1 MSKYKLVAAIVA
13 SVSVGFAAGYLVN
26 EHAGTMDVS
35 DVSSQFE
42 SIVLDSERLP
52 ISGSPIRGGMHP
64 DVVIVAFVDFSTPNF
79 EAFHKDLSNRLFKQ
93 FGDRIAIVYKNYP
106 LVENSGSM
114 LRAQAAMAAHL
125 QHQYWPMADALIGF
139 GDAPFDRN
147 QALDV
152 ARKLGL
158 DIKQFSDDL
167 DSPKVRA
174 LIQEDLRLAELNEV
188 HETPTIFVNGIRV
201 GFYTSNVNEKELASV
216 IKLELNRV
224 EKLRSEPGFYY
235 FAATQTVGHRPNVDY
250 DESVMQ
256 QNDEKKPALRTF
268 VDISGTP
275 TLGNPEAPVVI
286 VEFADFEDPVSAA
299 NTQVLRDLMKR
310 YPDKF
315 RIVFKHRPV
324 SIHPHARAAHQA
336 AEAASLMGNFW
347 GMHDALFAHQDA
359 LETADLKR
367 YATEL
372 GLDATRFEALMNSS
386 TAINRI
392 EADLSQGTSVKVSG
406 APGYFINGR
415 YISGAIQAQSFERIL
430 NDELVLAEDYL
441 KKGTNRGALYQDL
454 IVAENEKIQP
464 HPVKMEET
472 VPAAPIVLE
481 LGNSIARGPENAPVV
496 IYQFSDLQCPF
507 SARVE
512 PTVAEIEKIYGD
524 KVRIVFK
531 NYPLQFHKNAG
542 LAAEALLAAAEQ
554 GKFAEMRDSMF
565 KFQNNLSR
573 PALEEFAKWAGL
585 DMDRFKLALD
595 NHQFAAQVAQE
606 VEEGKRAGIQGTP
619 AFVINGRLVV
629 GAKSVDEFKSV
640 IDEALKNL

>member
-52 ISGSPIRGGMHP
+52 ISGSPIRGGLHP

-114 LRAQAAMAAHL
+114 LRTQAAMAAHL
-125 QHQYWPMADALIGF
+125 QHKFWPMADELILSGN
-139 GDAPFDRN
+139 GSFDRN
-147 QALDV
+147 QALEL
-152 ARKLGL
+152 ARFLGL

-235 FAATQTVGHRPNVDY
+235 FAATQTVEIRPATEY
-250 DESVMQ
+250 DVPS
-256 QNDEKKPALRTF
+256 QNPDDEKKPELRTF

-275 TLGNPEAPVVI
+275 SLGNPDAPVVI
-286 VEFADFEDPVSAA
+286 VEFADFECPVSAA
-299 NTQVLRDLMKR
+299 NTKVLRDLMNR
-310 YPDKF
+310 YPDKL
-315 RIVFKHRPV
+315 RIVFKHRPM
-324 SIHPHARAAHQA
+324 SIHPHAQAAHQA

-347 GMHDALFAHQDA
+347 GMHDFLFEHQKA
-359 LETADLKR
+359 QELVDLKR

-372 GLDATRFEALMNSS
+372 GFDATRFEALMNSDNVN
-386 TAINRI
+386 NRI
-392 EADLSQGTSVKVSG
+392 QADLRQGTSVKVSG

-415 YISGAIQAQSFERIL
+415 YISGAISAQSFERVI
-430 NDELVLAEDYL
+430 NEELVLAEDYL
-441 KKGTNRGALYQDL
+441 KNGTNRGSLYQDL
-454 IVAENEKIQP
+454 IVAENAKLQPKPAKQEQTVKI
-464 HPVKMEET
+464 
-472 VPAAPIVLE
+472 E
-481 LGNSIARGPENAPVV
+481 LSQGNSIARGPENAPVV

-512 PTVAEIEKIYGD
+512 PVISEIEKIYGD
-524 KVRIVFK
+524 KIRIVYK
-531 NYPLQFHKNAG
+531 NYPLQFHKDAG

-554 GKFAEMRDSMF
+554 GKFVEMRQSMF
-565 KFQNNLSR
+565 KFQTNLSR

-585 DMDRFKLALD
+585 DLDRFRNALD
-595 NHQFAAQVAQE
+595 SHQFAAQVAQE
-606 VEEGKRAGIQGTP
+606 LDEGKRAGISGTP
-619 AFVINGRLVV
+619 SFVINGRLLV
-629 GAKSVDEFKSV
+629 GAKSVEEFKAV
-640 IDEALKNL
+640 IDEAMKDL